1 MGINSQFVLSKM
13 NVCSYHQDIIIN
25 YIGYYMSFLKSIS
38 QFTLLV
44 AFCLAVTSC
53 GGGGGG
59 GGGGGIT
66 DGSSSGV
73 TTTAESG
80 TVTLLATDAE
90 TDQFSEI
97 NLTIVKAELLSNEGS
112 EVLFEGTKT
121 FNLLALADVTEVFSI
136 TEVPTGEYDKI
147 RLTLTLIE
155 LVFHDDREPVYP
167 KLPGNGKL
175 DINPRG
181 VFRVGPDESLTIEMD
196 FDAEKSLHIVSQG
209 SSGGFAFRPVVF
221 TKKVTGEFD
230 TKLIRQQGIIRELD
244 GVTGTFLLCL
254 PEEGIPEPDEDCL
267 SVDAS
272 AGGASIFDATG
283 LPAGLEQ
290 LENGVTAT
298 VVGRFFESEAVT
310 IASASGTTLRTLE
323 GSVSAFDDD
332 EEGEEFSEDDES
344 EDDVSE
350 DDVSEDDESED
361 DVSDDDESEDDVSDD
376 DESEDD
382 VSEDDESEDDVSDD
396 DVSDDDE
403 SEDDVSEDDV
413 SEDDA
418 SEDDASEDDTSE
430 DDVNSGLPMVLVAD
444 VIWLGGD
451 FSRTE
456 NIACTEVNVD
466 GGGMGYDNAELP
478 LAEDAECSDTAL
490 ITLVTPGTRIYDEY
504 GSLLKSDAIREGV
517 VNQVDGFV
525 TTEDDAEVIRAA
537 MIMLT
542 LNEDD
547 EDERNQFTGIIGVLE
562 AESLTLLTDGGD
574 RCVLLE
580 DGDTDIFESN
590 DAGGSLVFSEQ
601 SVDSLTSGQSADVFG
616 ELNDQGCLEADT
628 IIYQAE
634 SN

>member
-1 MGINSQFVLSKM
+1 
-13 NVCSYHQDIIIN
+13 
-25 YIGYYMSFLKSIS
+25 MSFLKRIS
-38 QFTLLV
+38 QFSLLV
-44 AFCLAVTSC
+44 AFCLVVTSC

-272 AGGASIFDATG
+272 AGGASIFDTTG

-310 IASASGTTLRTLE
+310 IASASGTTLRMLE
-323 GSVSAFDDD
+323 GSVSAFDD

-344 EDDVSE
+344 EDDVS
-350 DDVSEDDESED
+350 
-361 DVSDDDESEDDVSDD
+361 
-376 DESEDD
+376 
-382 VSEDDESEDDVSDD
+382 DD
-396 DVSDDDE
+396 DVSD
-403 SEDDVSEDDV
+403 DDVSEDDV

-418 SEDDASEDDTSE
+418 SEDDASDASEDDTSE

-456 NIACTEVNVD
+456 NIACTEVNVE

-525 TTEDDAEVIRAA
+525 ATEDDAEVIRAA